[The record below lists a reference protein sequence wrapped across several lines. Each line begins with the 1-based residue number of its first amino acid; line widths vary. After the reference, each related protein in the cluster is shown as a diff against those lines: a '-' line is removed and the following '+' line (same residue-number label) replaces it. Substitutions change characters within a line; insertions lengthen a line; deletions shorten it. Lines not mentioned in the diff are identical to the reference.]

1 MAELSDK
8 IGRRAHRS
16 DWVDHAVRF
25 GLIAYGVVYGLVG
38 WLALQLALG
47 DRSGAVN
54 SQGALHELAQQPLG
68 LVLLW
73 LVALGLVLLV
83 LWRLLELVAGH
94 RNEDGIDLWR
104 KRAIDVG
111 KMCVYGALAVSAFS
125 VALGSGSSEKKS
137 DTFTAK
143 LMSYPF
149 GVWLVGAVGLVII
162 GIGVAQI
169 WIGLSE
175 KHSKELASEGK
186 SGKAGST
193 YLLLGKVGYTAKG
206 IAVGLVGGLFCY
218 AALTHDP
225 KRSGG
230 LDAALQQ
237 VLEQPFGR
245 VLLGAIGV
253 GLVCFG
259 LFCFARARHLS
270 R

>member
-8 IGRRAHRS
+8 VGRKADHS
-16 DWVDHAVRF
+16 SWVDHGVRV

-73 LVALGLVLLV
+73 AVAFGLVLLV
-83 LWRLLELVAGH
+83 LWRLLELVTGH
-94 RNEDGIDLWR
+94 RDKDGAELWR
-104 KRAIDVG
+104 KRAVDAG
-111 KMCVYGALAVSAFS
+111 KACLYGVLALSAFS
-125 VALGSGSSEKKS
+125 VALGSKSSESKS

-149 GVWLVGAVGLVII
+149 GVWLVGAAGLAVI
-162 GIGVAQI
+162 GFGVAQI

-175 KHSKELASEGK
+175 KHSKELAAEGK
-186 SGKAGST
+186 SGHAGSA
-193 YLLLGKVGYTAKG
+193 YLLLGKIGYTAKG
-206 IAVGLVGGLFCY
+206 IAIGLVGGLFCY

-225 KRSGG
+225 KKSGG

-245 VLLGAIGV
+245 VLLAAIGI
-253 GLVCFG
+253 GLICYG